1 MAAPTPIPALIR
13 ELCSMAMSA
22 GELADYRHAV
32 LERLRREIHFDAALF
47 HELSPRVPL
56 SRAAI
61 MGIDESLLR
70 VNSAGWDEAAVY
82 LQPMMDVALRQ
93 GGAVT
98 DLEAFPLHSRRRRE
112 WGRRVAKPLGI
123 TGLLAG
129 HLMSRGRILGAVVL
143 MRRKRSFNRSERHW
157 LGCLLE
163 CLTLGDAY
171 WQTFEQDRFAGLLIQ
186 PVCRDQRLTP
196 RQRQVVEAVA
206 LGRTNRQIA
215 EMLRISPN
223 TVRNTLANVCERLGA
238 GNRADVVRLAVL
250 SSG

>member
-1 MAAPTPIPALIR
+1 MALPTPTPALIE
-13 ELCSMAMSA
+13 ELCGIAMAA
-22 GELADYRHAV
+22 ADLADYRRTV

-61 MGIDESLLR
+61 VGVDEALLR
-70 VNSAGWDEAAVY
+70 NNSAGWDELAVY
-82 LQPMMDVALRQ
+82 LQPLTDLALKQ
-93 GGAVT
+93 SGAVT
-98 DLEAFPLHSRRRRE
+98 DVEAFPPDSRARRE
-112 WGRRVAKPLGI
+112 WTRRVAKPLGI

-129 HLMSRGRILGAVVL
+129 HLVSRGRIVAAVLL
-143 MRRKRSFNRSERHW
+143 MRHKRSFGRNERQW
-157 LGCLLE
+157 LGQLLK
-163 CLTLGDAY
+163 CLTLGDVY
-171 WQTFEQDRFAGLLIQ
+171 WQTFERHRFAGLLIQ

-196 RQRQVVEAVA
+196 RQRQVVEGVA

-223 TVRNTLANVCERLGA
+223 TVRNTLADVCERLGA